1 MRADHSRHHFF
12 AWIATASA
20 VASRLH
26 AYVSPAAT
34 MASPPESKGA
44 SALLVSPGTRS
55 TSETGTPSVV
65 DGTRTAVDSNPTSG
79 APRTLAPSLTT
90 PRGLVSVTSGPPAS
104 GSANPGQHLVPVTTP
119 AAATTVP
126 LDRSTADS
134 AGGTPVQ
141 TRGPARQAPSL
152 QTHATPWTTTP
163 SNATPPAATRAAA
176 TAPSVTG
183 PPTTP
188 LVATSLSATNLVA
201 TEPVATPL
209 LNVESALLSPGSPK
223 RGWSRLLITRPGG
236 FRLPTKPRGAAWR
249 TLAISVLALGFPAS
263 ALGAGTGPAQPT
275 TSRST
280 PAGGA
285 PPRAADARLDR
296 SVLALGSGYS
306 SPNGSS
312 LVRALQRDLGAG
324 GYPPGPVDGRY
335 GPRTRQAVVAFQ
347 AAHGLQVDGVV
358 GPRTW
363 AALSAPVL
371 LLGPGAG
378 DQPGGENMV
387 RSLQR
392 RLASAGDSPGPIDGR
407 DGVLTDGAVR
417 RFQRAHGLPA
427 SGIAGPR
434 TLALLANR
442 EPSVRRSNQLVR
454 KSAPSATRSNLR
466 TRPTGSTVAP
476 APPGRPA
483 SAARRVPRGSAHRPR
498 SGPVPWMIILV
509 ALALGLALILVAS
522 LLIASLRDR
531 RSGSKGRPVL
541 AEGAASNAE
550 SPASEQGCLTASNGD
565 HPAPVRTNGNQI
577 HTNGRRPRAGAAGIG
592 NGASSRLPRGQAD
605 DLPEPAEIA
614 GAFNLGQRLAGQ
626 GGVVEAH
633 AANGHAD
640 ERGHGIAASNLGRL
654 LEEQGALAEA
664 EAAYCRADELG
675 DGAGAFH
682 LGLLLEGQGGVV
694 EAQAAY
700 GRADERGHGTAASN
714 LGRLLEE
721 QGALAEAEAAYRRAD
736 ERGDGDGAFGLGV
749 LLRERGALDEA
760 AAAYGRASG
769 RGHNAA
775 ALELGVLLAEHG
787 ALAEA
792 EAAFRRADERGDAVA
807 AFNLGVLL
815 EDRGVLAEAE
825 AAYRRADERGDA
837 DGAFRLAVLLLGQR
851 GGLDE
856 TAAAYGRASDRGH
869 DTAAVDLGV
878 LLAEHGALAEAEA
891 SFRRADERGDAGAA
905 FNLGVV
911 LEDRGALAEAEAAYH
926 RAGQRGDREVANMAR
941 AALLSLGEGMYETSA
956 GRRTRAHNG

>member
-1 MRADHSRHHFF
+1 MARAL
-12 AWIATASA
+12 
-20 VASRLH
+20 ASRLH
-26 AYVSPAAT
+26 AYVAPAAT
-34 MASPPESKGA
+34 MASPPESNGA
-44 SALLVSPGTRS
+44 SALLVSSGRRS
-55 TSETGTPSVV
+55 TPG
-65 DGTRTAVDSNPTSG
+65 
-79 APRTLAPSLTT
+79 
-90 PRGLVSVTSGPPAS
+90 GLLSATSGPPAS
-104 GSANPGQHLVPVTTP
+104 GSANPGQQLVPVTTP
-119 AAATTVP
+119 AAAANAPSSTPARRSIGVDTGATRPIGGRNSAGEPTSATLPPATATTTVP
-126 LDRSTADS
+126 SDRSTADS

-141 TRGPARQAPSL
+141 TRGPAGQAPSL
-152 QTHATPWTTTP
+152 QTHASPWTTTP

-176 TAPSVTG
+176 TEPPVTR

-188 LVATSLSATNLVA
+188 LVATSLSATNLVATELVA

-209 LNVESALLSPGSPK
+209 LNVESALLSPGNPK
-223 RGWSRLLITRPGG
+223 RGSSRLLITRPGG
-236 FRLPTKPRGAAWR
+236 LRLRTKPRGAAWR
-249 TLAISVLALGFPAS
+249 ALAISVLALGFPAT
-263 ALGAGTGPAQPT
+263 ALGAGTGPSKPT
-275 TSRST
+275 TSAST
-280 PAGGA
+280 PASEA
-285 PPRAADARLDR
+285 PPRAADARLNR
-296 SVLALGSGYS
+296 SMLALGSGYS
-306 SPNGSS
+306 SPSGSS

-378 DQPGGENMV
+378 DQPGGENVV

-407 DGVLTDGAVR
+407 DGVLTEGAVR

-427 SGIAGPR
+427 NGIAGPR

-454 KSAPSATRSNLR
+454 KPAPSTTRSNLR

-483 SAARRVPRGSAHRPR
+483 SAAHRVPRRSAHRPR
-498 SGPVPWMIILV
+498 SGPVPLMIILV
-509 ALALGLALILVAS
+509 ALALVLALILVAS
-522 LLIASLRDR
+522 LLIASLRHR
-531 RSGSKGRPVL
+531 RSGSEGRSVL
-541 AEGAASNAE
+541 AEAATSDAK
-550 SPASEQGCLTASNGD
+550 SPAPEQACLTAPHGD
-565 HPAPVRTNGNQI
+565 HGVPVRTNGNQI
-577 HTNGRRPRAGAAGIG
+577 HTNGHRPRAGAAGIG
-592 NGASSRLPRGQAD
+592 NGANSRLPRGQAD
-605 DLPEPAEIA
+605 DLPEPAETA
-614 GAFNLGQRLAGQ
+614 GAFNLGQQLAGQ

-640 ERGHGIAASNLGRL
+640 ERGRGIAASNLGRL

-682 LGLLLEGQGGVV
+682 LGLLLEGHGGVV

-736 ERGDGDGAFGLGV
+736 ERGDGDGAFALGV
-749 LLRERGALDEA
+749 LLRDRGALDEA

-775 ALELGVLLAEHG
+775 ALALGVLLAEHG

-837 DGAFRLAVLLLGQR
+837 EGAYRLAVLLRQR

-869 DTAAVDLGV
+869 DAAAVELGV

-891 SFRRADERGDAGAA
+891 AFRRADERGDAGAA

-956 GRRTRAHNG
+956 GGRTRGHNA